1 MSQYQQFGATG
12 VKPHRGTMILV
23 LGILGLVACGA
34 LAPVAWIMGNADL
47 KEMQAGR
54 MDRSGEGATNAGR
67 ICGMIGTILII
78 VSLCLVV
85 PLFIFLVV
93 MGGAAGNM

>member
-1 MSQYQQFGATG
+1 
-12 VKPHRGTMILV
+12 
-23 LGILGLVACGA
+23 
-34 LAPVAWIMGNADL
+34 
-47 KEMQAGR
+47 

-78 VSLCLVV
+78 INLCLIV
-85 PLFIFLVV
+85 PLVIFLIA